1 MELNKRLN
9 LIGTSVIALA
19 AGVSFLSYLEY
30 KDKEDQKLMQ
40 MAFEQRLALLEKQ
53 QQQQNESIT
62 SIKYKQTQQRK
73 QLNNLKQEFYSKLN
87 HDRMLRKFKRVPD
100 VKVYRTK
107 QTILSLKE
115 RYCLAKNIY
124 HEAAYEPKY
133 GMLAV
138 GQVTGNRVKKKHGGS
153 TFCEVVHARK
163 AFSWTLDKGL
173 VQQKPEGK
181 EWRKAVAVAVLWEEG
196 YRVKGLERSRHYYA
210 RYIKEPYWAPE
221 KQVLHYIGEHIFLK
235 D

>member
-9 LIGTSVIALA
+9 LIGYTVLALT
-19 AGVSFLSYLEY
+19 AGVSLLSYLEY
-30 KDKEDQKLMQ
+30 KDKQDQKLMQ
-40 MAFEQRLALLEKQ
+40 MAFEQRLALLERQ
-53 QQQQNESIT
+53 QREQDSELKGIR
-62 SIKYKQTQQRK
+62 YKQSQQRK

-87 HDRMLRKFKRVPD
+87 HERMLKQFKQVPEVRV
-100 VKVYRTK
+100 YK
-107 QTILSLKE
+107 QKPSILSQKE
-115 RYCLAKNIY
+115 RYCLAKNIF

-138 GQVTGNRVKKKHGGS
+138 AQVTANRVKQKHGGS
-153 TFCEVVHARK
+153 NFCQVIYAYK
-163 AFSWTLDKGL
+163 AFSWTLDKEL
-173 VQQKPEGK
+173 VNQKPEGN

-196 YRVKGLERSRHYYA
+196 YRVKGIERSRHYYA

-221 KQVLHYIGEHIFLK
+221 KKVLHYIGEHIFLK